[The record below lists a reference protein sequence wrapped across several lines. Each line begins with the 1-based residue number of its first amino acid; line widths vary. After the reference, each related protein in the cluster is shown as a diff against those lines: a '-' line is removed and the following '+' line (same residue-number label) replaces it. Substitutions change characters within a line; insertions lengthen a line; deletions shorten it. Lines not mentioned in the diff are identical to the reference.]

1 MAILNSPEAAPTWRL
16 DDVEEKLAAT
26 RRVSD
31 RLATLEG
38 MP

>member
-1 MAILNSPEAAPTWRL
+1 MAILNSLEATPTWQL
-16 DDVEEKLAAT
+16 DDAEEQLAAT

-38 MP
+38 TP